1 MNHRLGIIGF
11 GQMGGAIGS
20 GLVANGALE
29 AGQVTAWDLSPDAR
43 GHATEVGIATAGSVA
58 ELCSGCD
65 IVLLSVKPQDAPT
78 VLEQAGAGLAGKAV
92 VSIVAGW
99 DVETLSAHLP
109 ESARVLRVMPN
120 TPARVAAGAFGLS
133 EATTVTDA
141 EKATIQDWF
150 STIGLVEWVPEK
162 LMDAVT
168 GLSGGIPAYA
178 AIIVDALADGGV
190 QQGLKRPVARRLVLQ
205 SLLGSAQ
212 LMLETDLGPGDLKDA
227 VCSPA
232 GTTIEGVR
240 AIERAGVRSGL
251 IEAVIAASQRA
262 AELK

>member
-1 MNHRLGIIGF
+1 MNSRLGIIGF

-20 GLVANGALE
+20 GLVANGALDV
-29 AGQVTAWDLSPDAR
+29 GRIMAWDLYAAALQ
-43 GHATEVGIATAGSVA
+43 HATDVGIGTAGSVD
-58 ELCSGCD
+58 ELCSGSD

-99 DVETLSAHLP
+99 NAETLSAHLP
-109 ESARVLRVMPN
+109 EDARILRVMPN
-120 TPARVAAGAFGLS
+120 TPARVAAGAF
-133 EATTVTDA
+133 
-141 EKATIQDWF
+141 
-150 STIGLVEWVPEK
+150 
-162 LMDAVT
+162 

-212 LMLETDLGPGDLKDA
+212 LMLGTDLGPGDLKDA

-232 GTTIEGVR
+232 GTTIERVR